1 MNHFHI
7 LTRRGFLGRSA
18 KLGIGLALSTLFDI
32 PLVMRRALAATGV
45 GTNGRKVLFIW
56 LRGANDGLNSV
67 VPILDNAYV
76 DLGSANFGQSAIRP
90 GLVVPPQAGLD
101 YAASDLPAFDPTQYA
116 LDDNNPANLVPRGP
130 ADATFSYAQA
140 IRLGNGFAAL
150 HPSLKFLS
158 PVYDA
163 GDLALIHRV
172 AYPRQSRSHF
182 DSQRYWEN
190 GTPNNNLVN
199 DGIFYRALWQYG
211 LTQPAPLSGV
221 EGVAI
226 QSSLPLILRGAQ
238 AALTNLSDP
247 TRYNLL
253 SIPTPTGDAKA
264 DAALFGANA
273 YPFPEK
279 MSRELLA
286 LQYQNLQNT
295 LGQFAAM
302 DFSETGNTFQDD
314 AATDNDSDWADAHGG
329 KGYYLFPTTND
340 KNGGWRRPDNST
352 RADKYVI
359 DPGQQS
365 FFRNLKAAALVLNH
379 TPAIIAGTELGGFD
393 THNNQ
398 GKLTGAQPNLLR
410 TIGWALYALRKY
422 FQNHAGQA
430 SWQNLVVV
438 TLSEFGRT
446 TVENSTA
453 GTDHAEASVMF
464 LAGGAVKGRGKGNST
479 GVFNCGG
486 STDLVPWAT
495 GAAGSMFAVQ
505 GGYLKRATDFRSVLG
520 EIVRTHLGATDAQM
534 QAIVPGY
541 QTEPELG
548 ARRVAAASSIDG
560 TPITG
565 EVGFL

>member
-1 MNHFHI
+1 MKHFHI

-18 KLGIGLALSTLFDI
+18 KLGLSLALSTLFDI
-32 PLVMRRALAATGV
+32 PLVMRRALAASGV
-45 GTNGRKVLFIW
+45 GTNGKKVLFIW

-67 VPILDNAYV
+67 VPIMDNAYV
-76 DLGSANFGQSAIRP
+76 DLSSGNFGKSGIRP
-90 GLVVPPQAGLD
+90 TLVVPPQAGLD
-101 YAASDLPAFDPTQYA
+101 YSASGVAAFDPTQDL
-116 LDDNNPANLVPRGP
+116 LDDNNPANVVPRGP
-130 ADATFSYAQA
+130 SDATFGYAQA

-150 HPSLKFLS
+150 HPSLKFLA
-158 PVYDA
+158 PVYNA
-163 GDLALIHRV
+163 GDLALVHRV

-190 GTPNNNLVN
+190 GAPNNNLVN
-199 DGIFYRALWQYG
+199 DGIFYRAIWQYG
-211 LTQPAPLSGV
+211 LGQTAPLSGV
-221 EGVAI
+221 EGVSI
-226 QSSLPLILRGAQ
+226 QSALPLILRGAQ

-264 DAALFGANA
+264 DAALFAANV
-273 YPFPEK
+273 YPFPDK
-279 MSRELLA
+279 MDRELLA
-286 LQYQNLQNT
+286 LQYGNLQNT
-295 LGQFAAM
+295 LGLFAAM

-314 AATDNDSDWADAHGG
+314 ALTDNDSDWANAHGG
-329 KGYYLFPTTND
+329 KGYYLFPTTNE

-359 DPGQQS
+359 DPSQES

-379 TPAIIAGTELGGFD
+379 TPAIIAGTEIGGFD

-422 FQNHAGQA
+422 FQNYADQA
-430 SWQNLVVV
+430 TWQNLVVV

-446 TVENSTA
+446 TVENSTV
-453 GTDHAEASVMF
+453 GTDHAEANVMF
-464 LAGGAVKGRGKGNST
+464 LAGGAVKGQSKGNST

-486 STDLVPWAT
+486 ATDLIPWAT
-495 GAAGSMFAVQ
+495 GTAGSMFAVQ
-505 GGYLKRATDFRSVLG
+505 GGYLKRTTDYRSVLG
-520 EIVRTHLGATDAQM
+520 EVIRKHLGATDSQI
-534 QAIVPGY
+534 QTILPGY
-541 QTEPELG
+541 QAEPELG
-548 ARRVAAASSIDG
+548 GQRVVAASSVDG

-565 EVGFL
+565 EIGFL